1 MARDRNGRNSNRIG
15 VGPAPSFPYLDP
27 GQAFDPRAFGR
38 GHSDAF
44 IGDERAAGTRR
55 AQLDTN
61 YAPLDEVIARQR
73 ANNSPVQIKQVSFLK
88 FITTVGPAGA
98 VRLIPMNR
106 NRLAIVVS
114 NFTGANLMLFSFGQP
129 VTVGNALGAGIPLT
143 PCYQETNGA
152 TSIDD
157 VWVFINDPTALEMGP
172 VPVLGYEG
180 NLAIT
185 SNRGP

>member
-1 MARDRNGRNSNRIG
+1 MARNFQRGGRIG
-15 VGPAPSFPYLDP
+15 VGPAPGYPYMDP
-27 GQAFDPRAFGR
+27 GEAFDPRGFGQ

-44 IGDERAAGTRR
+44 IGDERATGVRR
-55 AQLDTN
+55 AQLAES

-73 ANNSPVQIKQVSFLK
+73 ANNAPVQIKQVSFLK
-88 FITTVGPAGA
+88 FITGAGPAFA

-106 NRLAIVVS
+106 NRLAILVS
-114 NFTGANLMLFSFGQP
+114 NYTGANLMLFSFGQP
-129 VTVGNALGAGIPLT
+129 VTTGNGIGAGIPLT

-157 VWVFINDPTALEMGP
+157 VWVFVNDPTVMFP